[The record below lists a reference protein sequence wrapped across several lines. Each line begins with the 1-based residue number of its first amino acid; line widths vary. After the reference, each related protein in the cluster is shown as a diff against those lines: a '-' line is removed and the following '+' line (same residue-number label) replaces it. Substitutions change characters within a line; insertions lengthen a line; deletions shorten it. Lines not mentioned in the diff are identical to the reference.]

1 MEAIENIEY
10 NAGILRNGILGHVLS
25 DAADEVTRHTI
36 RTYGRDDW
44 PVIKRA
50 LEEWQGKGYLKI
62 LKNPESANDDEVCVK
77 FLTFFEHQ
85 SPIPGFLNW
94 E

>member
-1 MEAIENIEY
+1 M
-10 NAGILRNGILGHVLS
+10 VLS
-25 DAADEVTRHTI
+25 NAVNKVSRFSI

-62 LKNPESANDDEVCVK
+62 LKDPEFANDDEVCVE
-77 FLTFFEHQ
+77 FLTFFEHK